1 MPDAAMEQNS
11 AYKRLEARFR
21 QIALYGEVASVLH
34 WDAAT
39 MMPTEGASPRG
50 EQLSELRVLGHRAL
64 TDPVM
69 EDLFSAA
76 EQEDLESWQRANLRE
91 MRRDHRFATALPD
104 DLVAAI
110 SNATSTCE
118 HVWRDARAKSDFA
131 VVSDKL
137 SIVIDL
143 TQESA
148 QAYGQALDLDP
159 YDALLESY
167 APGVRAADIDPV
179 FNGYAAFLPDFLE
192 AVTARQA
199 QKGLPVLPKPV
210 PVAQQQKLVER
221 LAGATGFRFEA
232 GRIDVSA
239 HPFST
244 GYRGDQRITV
254 SYRENDPMASVM
266 AVLHECGH
274 AAYEAGL
281 PAAWTRQPVGQAL
294 GMVVHESQSL
304 SVEMQASRSSEFLGW
319 LAVQASD
326 VLGPDPA
333 YAPENFRRL
342 QQWVQPDFIRVEAD
356 EVTYPAHVILRTRL
370 ERPLLSGDLPLA
382 DLPGAWN
389 QGMKELLGVDV
400 PDDRRGCLQD
410 IHWYDGAF
418 GYFPTYT
425 LGAMLAAQ
433 LAEAAHKANSEIPQ
447 ALARGDFSPLM
458 QWLGDAIHTKG
469 SYLEADGLITQAT
482 GRTLDAT
489 AFKRHLHRRYL
500 EG

>member
-11 AYKRLEARFR
+11 AYKKLEARFR
-21 QIALYGEVASVLH
+21 QIALYSEVASVLH

-39 MMPTEGASPRG
+39 MMPSEGAFPRG

-64 TDPVM
+64 TDQVM
-69 EDLFSAA
+69 EDLFAAA
-76 EQEDLESWQRANLRE
+76 EQEHLESWQRANLRE

-110 SNATSTCE
+110 SDATSTCE
-118 HVWRDARAKSDFA
+118 HIWRDARAKSDFA

-137 SIVIDL
+137 SIVVNLI
-143 TQESA
+143 QESA
-148 QAYGQALDLDP
+148 QAYGEALGLEP

-179 FNGYAAFLPDFLE
+179 FNDYAAFLPDFLE
-192 AVTARQA
+192 TVNAHQA
-199 QKGLPVLPKPV
+199 QMGLPIQPKPV

-254 SYRENDPMASVM
+254 SYREDDPMASVM

-319 LAVQASD
+319 LAVQASE

-333 YAPENFRRL
+333 YAPENFQRL

-433 LAEAAHKANSEIPQ
+433 LAEAAHKANSDIPK

>member
-1 MPDAAMEQNS
+1 MPSAKTGSNS
-11 AYKRLEARFR
+11 AYRDLEARFR
-21 QIALYGEVASVLH
+21 RIAIYGEVAGVLH

-39 MMPTEGASPRG
+39 TMPADGAAPRG
-50 EQLSELRVLGHRAL
+50 EQLSELRVLRHRAL
-64 TDPVM
+64 TDPALS
-69 EDLFSAA
+69 DLLSAA
-76 EQEDLESWQRANLRE
+76 TEESLDPWQSANLRE
-91 MRRDHRFATALPD
+91 MKREHTVATALPD

-110 SNATSTCE
+110 SDATSACE
-118 HVWRDARAKSDFA
+118 HTWRDARANADFSA
-131 VVSDKL
+131 VSEKL
-137 SIVIDL
+137 STVITL
-143 TQESA
+143 VQESA
-148 QAYGQALDLDP
+148 VAYGEALNLDP

-179 FNGYAAFLPDFLE
+179 FDDYAAFLPDLL
-192 AVTARQA
+192 AQVTQRQA
-199 QKGLPVLPKPV
+199 QQPDLVQPKPV
-210 PVAQQQKLVER
+210 SVDRQRALVNR
-221 LAGATGFRFEA
+221 LAAATGFSFEA

-254 SYRENDPMASVM
+254 SYREDDPMGSVM

-281 PAAWTRQPVGQAL
+281 PAAWNRQPVGQSL

-304 SVEMQASRSSEFLGW
+304 SVEMQASRSDEFLGW
-319 LAVQASD
+319 LAGQAD
-326 VLGPDPA
+326 AVLGPDPA
-333 YAPENFRRL
+333 YTPENFRRL

-370 ERPLLSGDLPLA
+370 ERPLLNGDLSLS

-389 QGMKELLGVDV
+389 QGMKDLLGVNV
-400 PDDRRGCLQD
+400 PDNRRGCLQD

-433 LAEAAHKANSEIPQ
+433 LAETAHTANPGISQ
-447 ALARGDFSPLM
+447 ALAQGDFSPLM
-458 QWLGDAIHTKG
+458 QWLGNAIHAHG
-469 SYLEADGLITQAT
+469 SYLEVDALITAAT
-482 GRTLDAT
+482 GRSLDAT

>member
-1 MPDAAMEQNS
+1 MERDC
-11 AYKRLEARFR
+11 AYKTLEARFR

-39 MMPTEGASPRG
+39 MMPPEGATPRG
-50 EQLSELRVLGHRAL
+50 EQLSELRVLRHRAV
-64 TDPVM
+64 TAADM
-69 EDLFSAA
+69 ADLFSAA
-76 EQEDLESWQRANLRE
+76 EQEDLDSWQRANLRE
-91 MRRDHRFATALPD
+91 MQRDHKFATALPD

-110 SNATSTCE
+110 SDATSACE

-131 VVSDKL
+131 AVSDKL
-137 SIVIDL
+137 SIVINL
-143 TQESA
+143 TRESA
-148 QAYGQALDLDP
+148 AAYGDALALAP
-159 YDALLESY
+159 YDALLETY
-167 APGVRAADIDPV
+167 APGVRTAYIDPV
-179 FNGYAAFLPDFLE
+179 FNDYAAFLPGFLDD
-192 AVTARQA
+192 VTTHQA
-199 QKGLPVLPKPV
+199 QKGLPAQPRPV
-210 PVAQQQKLVER
+210 PVAQQQKLVAR
-221 LAGATGFRFEA
+221 LAAATGFKFDA

-254 SYRENDPMASVM
+254 SYREDDPMGSVM

-304 SVEMQASRSSEFLGW
+304 SVEMQASRSTEFLGW
-319 LAVQASD
+319 LAAQAMD

-333 YAPENFRRL
+333 YEPDNFRRL

-389 QGMKELLGVDV
+389 QGMKDLLGVDV

-433 LAEAAHKANSEIPQ
+433 LAEAAHKAVPEIPQ
-447 ALARGDFSPLM
+447 ALTKGDFSPLM
-458 QWLGDAIHTKG
+458 QWLGNAIHAQG
-469 SYLEADGLITQAT
+469 SYLDADGLIVQAT
-482 GRTLDAT
+482 GRSLDAT

>member
-1 MPDAAMEQNS
+1 MPSAETGTNS
-11 AYKRLEARFR
+11 AYRDLEARFR
-21 QIALYGEVASVLH
+21 RIALYGEVASVLH

-39 MMPTEGASPRG
+39 MMPTEGATPRG
-50 EQLSELRVLGHRAL
+50 EQLSELRVLRHRAV
-64 TDPVM
+64 TDPAIG
-69 EDLFSAA
+69 DLLAA
-76 EQEDLESWQRANLRE
+76 AMQESLNPWQAANVRE
-91 MRRDHRFATALPD
+91 MRREHKFATALPD

-110 SNATSTCE
+110 SDATSACE
-118 HVWRDARAKSDFA
+118 HAWREARAQADFSS
-131 VVSDKL
+131 VSEKL
-137 SIVIDL
+137 ATVIRL
-143 TQESA
+143 VRESA
-148 QAYGQALDLDP
+148 VAYGEALSLDP

-167 APGVRAADIDPV
+167 APGVRVVDIDPV
-179 FNGYAAFLPDFLE
+179 FDDYAAFLPDFL
-192 AVTARQA
+192 AQVTQRQV
-199 QKGLPVLPKPV
+199 QKGRPIRPQ
-210 PVAQQQKLVER
+210 PVAVDLQRKLVEF

-254 SYRENDPMASVM
+254 SYREDDPMGSVM

-274 AAYEAGL
+274 VAYEAGL
-281 PAAWTRQPVGQAL
+281 PDEWNRQPVGQSL

-304 SVEMQASRSSEFLGW
+304 SVEMQASRSAEFLGW
-319 LAVQASD
+319 LANKATE

-333 YAPENFRRL
+333 FSPDNFRRL

-382 DLPGAWN
+382 DLPAAWN
-389 QGMKELLGVDV
+389 KGMKDLLGVDV
-400 PDDRRGCLQD
+400 PNDRLGCLQD

-433 LAEAAHKANSEIPQ
+433 LAEAAHKADPEIPQ
-447 ALARGDFSPLM
+447 ALASGDFSPLM
-458 QWLGDAIHTKG
+458 QWLGNAIHAKG
-469 SYLEADGLITQAT
+469 SYLEADALITSAT
-482 GRTLDAT
+482 GHSLDAT